1 VRGLHNQRIW
11 LEWFRFSNKGNL
23 SIEKYCCSRRVPDSY
38 NSKYIE
44 QNKET
49 AEVEIIQRWDRLRP
63 KINPLL
69 YDFYIYLADKKLKEL
84 NSIGK
89 NQTKNLRGDT
99 IPWIE
104 KLLLTPIVDY
114 RKTAISLI
122 LAPYHINI
130 RRLSYDNALTIIDN
144 WLSKCEKL
152 KKLDQNFSYRA
163 RFALKNCEK
172 WI

>member
-1 VRGLHNQRIW
+1 
-11 LEWFRFSNKGNL
+11 
-23 SIEKYCCSRRVPDSY
+23 
-38 NSKYIE
+38 
-44 QNKET
+44 
-49 AEVEIIQRWDRLRP
+49 
-63 KINPLL
+63 
-69 YDFYIYLADKKLKEL
+69 LADKKLKEL